1 MSYDEQSQMWGR
13 GRCRAR
19 PNAPLLQTFAGV
31 RKYLQLGAE
40 AGKLVL
46 GTPWYGY
53 RYPCRGTAQ
62 SQCLPFLTYC
72 FYSRV
77 YWRSVLHRQR
87 PLPRLQLHGRRG
99 PGVRLPRRAHDA
111 G

>member
-1 MSYDEQSQMWGR
+1 MTVAVFVMSYDEQSQMWGR
-13 GRCRAR
+13 ERCRAR

-53 RYPCRGTAQ
+53 RYPCRGAAW
-62 SQCLPFLTYC
+62 SQCLPSLTYC

-77 YWRSVLHRQR
+77 Y
-87 PLPRLQLHGRRG
+87 
-99 PGVRLPRRAHDA
+99 
-111 G
+111 